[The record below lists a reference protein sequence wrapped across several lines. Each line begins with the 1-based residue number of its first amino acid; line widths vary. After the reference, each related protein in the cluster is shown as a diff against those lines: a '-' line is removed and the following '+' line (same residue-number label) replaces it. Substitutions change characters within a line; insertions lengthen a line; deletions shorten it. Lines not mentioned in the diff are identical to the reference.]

1 LFYCKVPSPKWRDQS
16 NKYFTA
22 LKPKI
27 YLHIVKVAAADI
39 DELEHVN
46 NVVYFNYLQQA
57 ALEHWYSSVPAE
69 ISDSMRWVVKKHEIE
84 YFKPAF
90 LSDEIIVKTWVDN
103 FSGVTS
109 DRHYEIYKDDI
120 LLVKARTLWVAL
132 DPVSMRP
139 KRVPFDLWERYF
151 GD

>member
-1 LFYCKVPSPKWRDQS
+1 M
-16 NKYFTA
+16 
-22 LKPKI
+22 KPII
-27 YLHIVKVAAADI
+27 YENIVKVAQADI
-39 DELEHVN
+39 DELNHVN

-57 ALEHWYSSVPAE
+57 AMEQWYSSVPTE

-90 LSDEIIVKTWVDN
+90 LGDEIIVKTWVDN

-109 DRHYEIYKDDI
+109 DRHYEIYKGDT

-132 DPVSMRP
+132 DPFSMRP
-139 KRVPFDLWERYF
+139 KRVPADLWERYF
-151 GD
+151 GE

>member
-1 LFYCKVPSPKWRDQS
+1 M
-16 NKYFTA
+16 
-22 LKPKI
+22 KPRI
-27 YLHIVKVAAADI
+27 YQHIVKVAEADI
-39 DELEHVN
+39 DELNHVN

-57 ALEHWYSSVPAE
+57 AMAHWYSSVSTE
-69 ISDSMRWVVKKHEIE
+69 LSDSMRWVVKKHEIE

-90 LSDEIIVKTWVDN
+90 LGDEIIVKTWVDN

-109 DRHYEIYKDDI
+109 DRHYEIYKNDI

-139 KRVPFDLWERYF
+139 KRVPSDLWERYF
-151 GD
+151 VE

>member
-1 LFYCKVPSPKWRDQS
+1 MVGAFFKSFAFLK
-16 NKYFTA
+16 

-27 YLHIVKVAAADI
+27 YEHIVKVVQADI
-39 DELEHVN
+39 DELNHVN

-57 ALEHWYSSVPAE
+57 AMAHWYSSVPTE
-69 ISDSMRWVVKKHEIE
+69 ISESMRWVVKKHEIE

-90 LSDEIIVKTWVDN
+90 FADQIVVKTWVDN

-109 DRHYEIYKDDI
+109 DRHYELYKDNI

-132 DPVSMRP
+132 NPVSMRP
-139 KRVPFDLWERYF
+139 KRVPADLWESYF
-151 GD
+151 GE

>member
-1 LFYCKVPSPKWRDQS
+1 
-16 NKYFTA
+16 
-22 LKPKI
+22 LKPII
-27 YLHIVKVAAADI
+27 YEHILKVAEADI
-39 DELEHVN
+39 DELNHVN

-57 ALEHWYSSVPAE
+57 AMAHWYSSVPTE

-90 LSDEIIVKTWVDN
+90 LGDEIIVKTWVDN

-109 DRHYEIYKDDI
+109 DRHYEIYKDHI

-139 KRVPFDLWERYF
+139 KRVPADLWERYF
-151 GD
+151 VE

>member
-1 LFYCKVPSPKWRDQS
+1 MVS
-16 NKYFTA
+16 NEFFKI

-27 YLHIVKVAAADI
+27 YQHIFKVAEADI
-39 DELEHVN
+39 DELNHVN

-57 ALEHWYSSVPAE
+57 AMAHWYSSVPAE
-69 ISDSMRWVVKKHEIE
+69 TSDSMRWVVKKHEIE

-90 LSDEIIVKTWVDN
+90 LADEIAVKTWVDN

-109 DRHYEIYKDDI
+109 DRHYEIYKGDI

-132 DPVSMRP
+132 DPISMRP
-139 KRVPFDLWERYF
+139 KRVPSDLWERYF
-151 GD
+151 RD

>member
-1 LFYCKVPSPKWRDQS
+1 
-16 NKYFTA
+16 
-22 LKPKI
+22 
-27 YLHIVKVAAADI
+27 VKVEEADI
-39 DELEHVN
+39 DELRHVN

-57 ALEHWYSSVPAE
+57 AMAHWYSSVPAV

-90 LSDEIIVKTWVDN
+90 LGDSIVVKTWVED

-120 LLVKARTLWVAL
+120 MLVKARTRWVAL
-132 DPVSMRP
+132 DPLSMRP
-139 KRVPFDLWERYF
+139 KRVPADLWEKYF
-151 GD
+151 VE

>member
-1 LFYCKVPSPKWRDQS
+1 M
-16 NKYFTA
+16 
-22 LKPKI
+22 KPII
-27 YLHIVKVAAADI
+27 YENIVKVAQADI
-39 DELEHVN
+39 DELNHVN

-57 ALEHWYSSVPAE
+57 AMAQWYSSVPTE

-90 LSDEIIVKTWVDN
+90 LGDEIIVKTWVDN

-109 DRHYEIYKDDI
+109 DRHYEIYKGDI

-132 DPVSMRP
+132 DPFSMRP
-139 KRVPFDLWERYF
+139 KRVPADLWERYF
-151 GD
+151 GE